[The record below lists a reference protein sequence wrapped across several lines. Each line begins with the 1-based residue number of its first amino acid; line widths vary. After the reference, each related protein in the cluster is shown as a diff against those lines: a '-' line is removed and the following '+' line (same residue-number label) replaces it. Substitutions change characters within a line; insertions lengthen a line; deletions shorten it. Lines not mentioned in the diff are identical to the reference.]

1 MYSFK
6 NYFSKVKTYFRFGN
20 AERLAVV
27 LSIVISSIVLWFV
40 FSKVENNVLP
50 LIEIFNYLL
59 IVSLVVLLQQ
69 STQKL
74 FALSI
79 GYTTFYTKTPI
90 ASMISF
96 VFGMFGLPF
105 IAPGK
110 IIIKDLPRHRIGRFR
125 PGPNEDDKAWIAFSG
140 VFALLFT
147 AVIFYLLSNVARNPE
162 IFKIASNI
170 ALLFAV
176 FNMLPLPSFNGL
188 QIFFG
193 SRYLYLATLAFTLIF
208 SSILYV
214 SGLVLAILFGALA
227 TIAFVL
233 WFFVVVDKSW

>member
-27 LSIVISSIVLWFV
+27 ISVIISSIVLWFV
-40 FSKVENNVLP
+40 FSKVEQGVLP
-50 LIEIFNYLL
+50 LIDIFNYLL
-59 IVSLVVLLQQ
+59 IVSLVVIIQQ

-90 ASMISF
+90 SSMISF
-96 VFGMFGLPF
+96 VCGMFGMPF

-110 IIIKDLPRHRIGRFR
+110 IIIKDIPKHRIGRFR

-147 AVIFYLLSNVARNPE
+147 AVIFYLLSSIARNPE

-176 FNMLPLPSFNGL
+176 FNMIPLPSFNGL

-193 SRYLYLATLAFTLIF
+193 SRYLYLATLGFTLTF

-214 SGLVLAILFGALA
+214 SGLVLAVLFGLVA
-227 TIAFVL
+227 TIVFVL
-233 WFFVVVDKSW
+233 WFFVFIDKYW